1 MSEPELMEIAR
12 SYDSLTEMAQESLRQ
27 EFSRRKL
34 EPPLIEEE
42 EEVERQW
49 VTIRRYRDLSEA
61 IVARSMLEANGITV
75 YLKDENLVRL
85 EWQVSNGIGGI
96 RLQVDAE
103 DTARAEELLG
113 QPVPETIELG
123 ESEEFIQ
130 PRCPACG
137 SAEVTFEGASRAAA
151 LTSLMLLSVP
161 LPAGAETWSCGACG
175 ARWEDTED

>member
-1 MSEPELMEIAR
+1 MDLSRERIAATYAAMSEPELMEIAR

-42 EEVERQW
+42 DEVERQW

-103 DTARAEELLG
+103 DTAQAEELLG

-123 ESEEFIQ
+123 EMKNLS
-130 PRCPACG
+130 
-137 SAEVTFEGASRAAA
+137 SRAA
-151 LTSLMLLSVP
+151 LPVGLRRSP
-161 LPAGAETWSCGACG
+161 LKEPRG
-175 ARWEDTED
+175 RRH